1 MELSDNEIVTLLLCS
16 DLALSGS
23 AVPFTDVV
31 YSEFA
36 HVLFKIGKQP
46 ADLYT
51 MNEYDI
57 DEFISLSE
65 KLCKFDA
72 KYKFAVNIPKLLK
85 RHQQLLIELGM
96 LERYGINVITRANRK
111 YYPSKIINK
120 LSAAGVSIPAVI
132 YYAGNLSLIDSFRN
146 IAIVGSRN
154 LDADQSAEF
163 FTKIFVERA
172 VMSDYGI
179 SSGGAKGIDI
189 CSQKAVISNNGR
201 FIITVSD
208 SLLKKIVDPDVRH
221 GIQNGNG
228 LFLSLVNPK
237 ERFKSY
243 NAMARNKIIYSVS
256 DYALVVTSEYQTKFK
271 NGIEVIDDNKGGTW
285 VGAHECFKKHFSKLL
300 IRSNGQFTSRGNRK
314 MLDTLDVIEVDEQKF
329 LSDSNM
335 SVNFLLNG

>member
-1 MELSDNEIVTLLLCS
+1 MKLSDNELVTLLLCS
-16 DLALSGS
+16 DLALSS
-23 AVPFTDVV
+23 SEVPFTDAV
-31 YSEFA
+31 YSELA
-36 HVLFKIGKQP
+36 QILFKIGKQP
-46 ADLYT
+46 GDLFS
-51 MNEYDI
+51 MNEHDI
-57 DEFISLSE
+57 DEFVSLST
-65 KLCKFDA
+65 KLCKIDE
-72 KYKFAVNIPKLLK
+72 KYRFAVSIPQLLK

-96 LERYGINVITRANRK
+96 FEKYGINVITRANRK
-111 YYPSKIINK
+111 DYPSKIISK
-120 LSAAGVSIPAVI
+120 LSAAGVRIPAII
-132 YYAGNLSLIDSFRN
+132 YYAGNLSLIDRFQN
-146 IAIVGSRN
+146 IAVVGSRK
-154 LDADQSAEF
+154 LDSDRSAEY
-163 FTKIFVERA
+163 FTKTFVERA
-172 VMSDYGI
+172 IMSDYGI

-189 CSQKAVISNNGR
+189 CSQKAVINNKGR

-208 SLLKKIVDPDVRH
+208 SLMKKIEEPEVRH
-221 GIQNGNG
+221 GIQDGNG

-335 SVNFLLNG
+335 SVNLLFNR